1 MQTVV
6 AVSGASAPSRVVPA
20 PAAVTPPQ
28 ASRSVVSSAS
38 HHGSG
43 ASVSSLQYTTP
54 EKQMSVQAPSSVVQ
68 ESPECGSPLTEE
80 SWDLLDQLEF
90 QATQRIAASQDPG
103 CSQAQAQVNPPP
115 PSHSHVAFTNQNSS
129 NPPPVSSSSQMVVSD
144 QVGRA
149 GQQQQR
155 GEGKQDDF
163 KRFLVLEVD
172 CDMYNRRLILRL
184 LDDYEQHVEAV
195 LADDWFDTMVEA
207 GDTINIIFT
216 ERDRAGF
223 FSQDVVNLGSR
234 HPQVPRVIQVDN
246 EQNII
251 ILHPDVLVRRLG
263 FYVAMS
269 DAGLQE

>member
-1 MQTVV
+1 MQTM
-6 AVSGASAPSRVVPA
+6 ATVSGASTPSRVVSA
-20 PAAVTPPQ
+20 AAATAVTPPQ
-28 ASRSVVSSAS
+28 ASRSMVSLDSRE
-38 HHGSG
+38 SG
-43 ASVSSLQYTTP
+43 ARVSSLQYATP
-54 EKQMSVQAPSSVVQ
+54 EKQISVQAATSIVQ

-90 QATQRIAASQDPG
+90 QATQRIAASQDVG

-115 PSHSHVAFTNQNSS
+115 PSHSHVASTNQTSS
-129 NPPPVSSSSQMVVSD
+129 NPPPVSSSQVMVSD

-149 GQQQQR
+149 GQQH
-155 GEGKQDDF
+155 GEGEQDDF

-184 LDDYEQHVEAV
+184 LDDYDQHVDAV
-195 LADDWFDTMVEA
+195 LADDWFDTMIEA

-223 FSQDVVNLGSR
+223 FSQDVVNHGSK
-234 HPQVPRVIQVDN
+234 HLPVPRVIQVDN

-251 ILHPDVLVRRLG
+251 ILHPDVLVRCLAIHVFR
-263 FYVAMS
+263 S
-269 DAGLQE
+269 